1 MLTGF
6 LQLLAFLLAG
16 ETLVYL
22 TALPLP
28 GAVIGMALLLAWLLW
43 RGREPGENLGKAT
56 TGILQFLS
64 LLFVPAGVGIVQRLG
79 ILEANVVGVLTII
92 VVTTGFSIPVT
103 AYTFRFVSRW
113 FPAPTESQE

>member
-22 TALPLP
+22 AALPLP
-28 GAVIGMALLLAWLLW
+28 GAVIGMALLLGWLLW
-43 RGREPGENLGKAT
+43 RGRETGENLGKAT

-64 LLFVPAGVGIVQRLG
+64 LLFVPAGVGIILHLERLQREWPAILG
-79 ILEANVVGVLTII
+79 SVLFATLIS
-92 VVTTGFSIPVT
+92 VALTGLLLRALSGRK
-103 AYTFRFVSRW
+103 A
-113 FPAPTESQE
+113 AGHE